1 MPAKQQ
7 PDRRPGKKKKPKL
20 DLSDE
25 RIAHIVRELAR
36 EFQTSLESRL
46 LSHGVSFGFWA
57 YLRELWNDDGISQR
71 DLSDRLGLSGPTT
84 HSVIRRME
92 KAGLVE
98 LRPIRENKPRRLVY
112 LSTRGRELRTVLE
125 PLAEEVNALA
135 VQGISPDRLQDLR
148 RDLLQIHENLF
159 ADTAT
164 KN

>member
-1 MPAKQQ
+1 MPAKLQHSRQ
-7 PDRRPGKKKKPKL
+7 PEKKSKPKL

-36 EFQTSLESRL
+36 EFQTSLERRL

-84 HSVIRRME
+84 HSVIKRME

-98 LRPIRENKPRRLVY
+98 LRPIREDKPRRLVY
-112 LSTRGRELRTVLE
+112 LSGRGRELRSILE

-135 VQGISPDRLQDLR
+135 VKGIGRDRLQELR
-148 RDLLQIHENLF
+148 HDLLQIHVNLF
-159 ADTAT
+159 ADTAP

>member
-1 MPAKQQ
+1 MPVKNPA
-7 PDRRPGKKKKPKL
+7 RPRTEKKKKPRL

-25 RIAHIVRELAR
+25 RMAHIIRELAR
-36 EFQTSLESRL
+36 AFQNSLEQRL

-84 HSVIRRME
+84 HSVVKRMQ

-98 LRPIRENKPRRLVY
+98 MRPIREDKPRRLVY
-112 LSTRGRELRTVLE
+112 LSKRGRELRTVLE

-135 VQGISPDRLQDLR
+135 VSGIAPDRVQELR
-148 RDLLQIHENLF
+148 RDLLRIHENLL
-159 ADTAT
+159 AD
-164 KN
+164 KSRPD

>member
-1 MPAKQQ
+1 MPAKQRNDRQ
-7 PDRRPGKKKKPKL
+7 PGRKSKPKL

-36 EFQTSLESRL
+36 EFQTSLERRL

-84 HSVIRRME
+84 HSVIKRME

-98 LRPIRENKPRRLVY
+98 LRPIREDKPRRLVY
-112 LSTRGRELRTVLE
+112 LSGRGRKLRSVLE

-135 VQGISPDRLQDLR
+135 VKGISNGRLKELR
-148 RDLLQIHENLF
+148 HDLLLIHQNLF
-159 ADTAT
+159 ADTT
-164 KN
+164 SKD